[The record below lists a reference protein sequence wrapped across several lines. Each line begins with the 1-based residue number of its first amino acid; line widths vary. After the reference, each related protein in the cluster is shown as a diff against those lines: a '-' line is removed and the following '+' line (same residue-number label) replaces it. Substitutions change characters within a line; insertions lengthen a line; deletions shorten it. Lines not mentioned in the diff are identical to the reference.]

1 MNVNLRAERW
11 AGLTWPRYQQ
21 LDDIYMTLTT
31 SNNTDYPTRP
41 MTLGCAG
48 YNNKQVTFWAYG
60 VPYGLLQ

>member
-1 MNVNLRAERW
+1 
-11 AGLTWPRYQQ
+11 
-21 LDDIYMTLTT
+21 MTLTT